1 MSAGIVGGAGSSVTN
16 AVGGGGSG
24 FANLTSGE
32 FIKVLLSELTNQ
44 DPFKPQDSGALLEQ
58 FSSLRNIESQI
69 QLQEKL
75 QALVL
80 QNGIS
85 SAAVFIGKEVE
96 GLDSGNDSVS
106 GVVTSVRVES
116 GKAVLELSSGKTLSV
131 DRVTR
136 VMDLK
141 G

>member
-1 MSAGIVGGAGSSVTN
+1 MSAGAIGGAGSSLGA
-16 AVGGGGSG
+16 AVSGSSG
-24 FANLTSGE
+24 FSELSSGE
-32 FIKVLLSELTNQ
+32 FLKIMLTELTNQ

-58 FSSLRNIESQI
+58 MSSLRNIESQL

-75 QALVL
+75 NALVL

-85 SAAVFIGKEVE
+85 SAAVFIGKEIE
-96 GLDSGNDSVS
+96 GLDADNDPVT

-116 GKAVLELSSGKTLSV
+116 GKAMLELSSGKTLAV

-136 VMDLK
+136 VMDVK

>member
-1 MSAGIVGGAGSSVTN
+1 MSAGVIGGAGSSVN
-16 AVGGGGSG
+16 SAVSGSSG
-24 FANLTSGE
+24 FSELSSGE
-32 FIKVLLSELTNQ
+32 FLKIMLTELTNQ

-58 FSSLRNIESQI
+58 MSSLRNIESQL

-75 QALVL
+75 DALVL

-85 SAAVFIGKEVE
+85 SAAVFIGKEIE
-96 GLDSGNDSVS
+96 GLDAGNDQVT
-106 GVVTSVRVES
+106 GIVTSVRVEN
-116 GKAVLELSSGKTLSV
+116 GKAMLELSSGKTLAV

-136 VMDLK
+136 VMDVK

>member
-1 MSAGIVGGAGSSVTN
+1 MSAGIVGGAGSSVGS
-16 AVGGGGSG
+16 AVSGGKG
-24 FANLTSGE
+24 FAELSSGE
-32 FIKVLLSELTNQ
+32 FVKVLLSELTNQ

-58 FSSLRNIESQI
+58 LSSLRNIESQV

-75 QALVL
+75 EALVL
-80 QNGIS
+80 QNGIA
-85 SAAVFIGKEVE
+85 SAAVFIGKEIE
-96 GLDSGNDSVS
+96 GIDAGNDAVS

-116 GKAVLELSSGKTLSV
+116 GKAMLELSSGKTLAV

-136 VMDLK
+136 VMDVK